1 MRRLIN
7 PLAGIGMAVCCVAPL
22 CAKAA
27 PAPVNTTAAVRAY
40 ARVLHKINPQ
50 MPDWQSHD
58 LAKHMLIN
66 AGRWKID
73 ANLLVALVTV
83 ESSWHTRAVSNVGAL
98 GLGQLM
104 PGTAQLLRVN
114 PHDPYQNL
122 QGAARYLHGLLTRFK
137 GTPNRYA
144 LAFAAYNAG
153 PKAVER
159 YGGVPP
165 FYETQRYVVKV
176 MTTWQLLSR
185 IVHVPRL
192 KVPARM
198 PALAVVNAAP
208 DVNYW
213 AGSQR

>member
-1 MRRLIN
+1 MPAR
-7 PLAGIGMAVCCVAPL
+7 
-22 CAKAA
+22 AKAA
-27 PAPVNTTAAVRAY
+27 VPAPNSPLAIRAY

-58 LAKHMLIN
+58 LARHMLIN
-66 AGRWKID
+66 ANRWKID

-83 ESSWHTRAVSNVGAL
+83 ESSWHTHAISNVGAL

-122 QGAARYLHGLLTRFK
+122 QGAARYLHGLLSRFK
-137 GTPNRYA
+137 NTPNRYA

-159 YGGVPP
+159 YGGIPP
-165 FYETQRYVVKV
+165 FAQTQRYVVKV
-176 MTTWQLLSR
+176 MSTWQALRALVHIPKSKLLSR
-185 IVHVPRL
+185 EPV
-192 KVPARM
+192 
-198 PALAVVNAAP
+198 LATIEAAP
-208 DVNYW
+208 DVTYW
-213 AGSQR
+213 AGTHLKR